1 MLYSWGKASTTYKSI
16 VNHLINMTATVNPFE
31 DYYINTLRNKFAEF
45 NGRARRS
52 EFWYYTLF
60 NLIVSMGLGMMDTF
74 IGIGFL
80 SGLYGLA
87 VIIPGIA
94 VAIRRLHDSG
104 KSGWWLLVIFVPF
117 VGWVILIYFLV
128 QDSHPFDNLYGPS
141 PKIFPFSR

>member
-1 MLYSWGKASTTYKSI
+1 
-16 VNHLINMTATVNPFE
+16 MTATINPFE
-31 DYYINTLRNKFAEF
+31 DYYINTLRNKYAEF

-74 IGIGFL
+74 TGIGFL
-80 SGLYGLA
+80 SGLYALV

-104 KSGWWLLVIFVPF
+104 KSGWWLLVILVPF

-128 QDSHPFDNLYGPS
+128 KDSQPFDNLYGPS
-141 PKIFPFSR
+141 PKSFPFSM